1 MIFTIRKENCRASK
15 KDLNIIFELAKEKQE
30 LLDETELKKQ
40 NKQQED
46 FQKFAKK
53 IDEQKIQLDT

>member
-1 MIFTIRKENCRASK
+1 
-15 KDLNIIFELAKEKQE
+15 

-46 FQKFAKK
+46 FQKLCKK
-53 IDEQKIQLDT
+53 IDEQKIQLDN